1 MSERLVV
8 DADVVVGSMVTCWT
22 SWRRGCARDVDYGP
36 GHAEVKQ
43 GKKSMNEKAML
54 NFVCR

>member
-1 MSERLVV
+1 MLERLVV
-8 DADVVVGSMVTCWT
+8 VADVVVGSRDTCWT
-22 SWRRGCARDVDYGP
+22 SWGREYARDVDCGP

-54 NFVCR
+54 NFVCK